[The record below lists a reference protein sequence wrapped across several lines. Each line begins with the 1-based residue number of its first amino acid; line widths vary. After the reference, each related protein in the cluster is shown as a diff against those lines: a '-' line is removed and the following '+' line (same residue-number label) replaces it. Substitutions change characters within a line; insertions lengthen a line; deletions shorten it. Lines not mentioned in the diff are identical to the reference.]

1 MPTLNFPVAKQED
14 VNSCWA
20 CASRMIS
27 NYYVALGKG
36 GANKKIDSDT
46 DLAKLVGL
54 SIDKQES
61 ASAVLATLKYANNA
75 DSAPIPTE
83 EEISDAISDGTPL
96 LAIIGP
102 DDPKGKRNLKAQNG
116 HWVVIV
122 GIDKSV
128 ISVFDPA
135 NGSTGTVAY
144 GAKYSG
150 YYWQNTSYVDGQ

>member
-1 MPTLNFPVAKQED
+1 MPSLSNFPVAKQEG

-20 CASRMIS
+20 CASRMIN

-75 DSAPIPTE
+75 DSAPIPTKRRSVMRSAMARRCWRS
-83 EEISDAISDGTPL
+83 SDPTIRKASGTS
-96 LAIIGP
+96 
-102 DDPKGKRNLKAQNG
+102 KRRTA
-116 HWVVIV
+116 
-122 GIDKSV
+122 
-128 ISVFDPA
+128 
-135 NGSTGTVAY
+135 TG
-144 GAKYSG
+144 
-150 YYWQNTSYVDGQ
+150 